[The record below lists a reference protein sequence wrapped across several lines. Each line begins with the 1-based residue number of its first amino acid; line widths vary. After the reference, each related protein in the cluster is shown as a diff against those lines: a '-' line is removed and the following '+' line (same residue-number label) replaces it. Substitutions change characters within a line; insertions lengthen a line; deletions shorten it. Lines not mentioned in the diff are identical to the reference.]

1 MLEAQASAAP
11 SIKGD
16 CAQAEVQQSN
26 QSKDCSMMMPTGFRF
41 NPTDEELIEILERK
55 VSGQEMHV
63 HAHFIVQRNVYD
75 HDPRH
80 LQCIYASC
88 VVYILMCFYF
98 FFHFMLI
105 NNISIGDNTVLV
117 ANNERY
123 CYCIKEDDSREVAG
137 QGWWKATG
145 HLKNIYAYDSE
156 RVEWRLCKIKHNG
169 KPSAQ
174 EELENFRTQII
185 RNCDT
190 EPGNS
195 SMSTQPDF
203 AGGVNQAMDH
213 NYNHSM
219 QVMDHDQQTVLQV
232 MGTNSYI
239 NGDYQQP
246 EDPSEEPFS
255 CLWSWQN

>member
-1 MLEAQASAAP
+1 
-11 SIKGD
+11 
-16 CAQAEVQQSN
+16 
-26 QSKDCSMMMPTGFRF
+26 MMMPTGFRF

-80 LQCIYASC
+80 LQW
-88 VVYILMCFYF
+88 
-98 FFHFMLI
+98 
-105 NNISIGDNTVLV
+105 DNTVLV

-156 RVEWRLCKIKHNG
+156 RVVGYKRPLTFHRYKDSQRKRNQAIKTNWIMHEFRLHNDNTTTEWRLCKIKHNG

-203 AGGVNQAMDH
+203 AGGVNQAMDD